1 VEEEEQHRSA
11 DYGSYRYLDIE
22 KAGRIAT
29 VTMNRP
35 DRLNAVNAYFHE
47 ELRDVWVD
55 LGNDYDVDVIVL
67 TGAGRA
73 FCAGGDVKDM
83 GHLSEPFGGGR
94 SVEPLAVMQAEARR
108 VARNMLDVE
117 QPIIAAVNGDAFG
130 LGASLALLC
139 DLVVI
144 AEEARIADTH
154 VNVGLVAGDGGPVLW
169 PLAVGPHRAK
179 EFLMRGTRISGTE
192 AAAMGLANYAVPR
205 DEVMDKATE
214 IAEDLAGRAPLAVRW
229 TKYSVNKWLKQV
241 LEQVFD
247 VSIAYELVTMRSADH
262 KEGIAAAVEKRAP
275 KFTGR

>member
-1 VEEEEQHRSA
+1 MTPSA
-11 DYGSYRYLDIE
+11 PGPDYGRFQYLTIDRRD
-22 KAGRIAT
+22 RIAT

-35 DRLNAVNAYFHE
+35 ERLNAVNSAFHE
-47 ELRDVWVD
+47 ELRDVWLD

-73 FCAGGDVKDM
+73 FCGGGDIKDM
-83 GHLSEPFGGGR
+83 AQLAEPFGGGR
-94 SVEPLAVMQAEARR
+94 AKEPLAVMQAEARR

-130 LGASLALLC
+130 LGASLALLS
-139 DLVVI
+139 DIVII
-144 AEEARIADTH
+144 AEDARIADTH
-154 VNVGLVAGDGGPVLW
+154 VNVGLVAGDGGAVLW

-179 EFLMRGTRISGTE
+179 EFLMRGTRITGAD
-192 AAAMGLANYAVPR
+192 AAAMGMVNYAVPSGQ
-205 DEVMDKATE
+205 VLAKADE
-214 IAEDLAGRAPLAVRW
+214 IAQELAAGAPLAIRW

-262 KEGIAAAVEKRAP
+262 QEGIAALLEKRPP